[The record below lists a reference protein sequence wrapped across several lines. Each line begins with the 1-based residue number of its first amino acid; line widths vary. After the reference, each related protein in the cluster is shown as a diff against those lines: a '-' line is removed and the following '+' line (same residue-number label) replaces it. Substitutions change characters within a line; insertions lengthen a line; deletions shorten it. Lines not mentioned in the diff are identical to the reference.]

1 MMSKLVKF
9 SCVAIAICVL
19 AWAFDAAFALTDL
32 ANTTWSSSADT
43 GCGID
48 ISFNSGGTA
57 TVMKTQ
63 VMATHRD
70 TAHWTMEGSE
80 LHLTYDNWQGGIEGS
95 FWEGGS
101 ELGINVEAIHATETY
116 QDDSGATRARA
127 CIFEQ
132 NK

>member
-1 MMSKLVKF
+1 MGKLVKF
-9 SCVAIAICVL
+9 FCVAIATSVL
-19 AWAFDAAFALTDL
+19 ALAFDTAFALTNL

-43 GCGID
+43 DCGIE

-63 VMATHRD
+63 LMATHRD
-70 TAHWTMEGSE
+70 TAHWTMAGSE

-95 FWEGGS
+95 LWEGGS

-116 QDDSGATRARA
+116 EDDSGATRARA
-127 CIFEQ
+127 CIFQ
-132 NK
+132 QDK